1 MSDLAGQWVGA
12 AYGTN
17 TGNVFIDIED
27 ANGSLTGT
35 IRINE
40 AGTGVI
46 IYTFTGVSNDTVELQ
61 LTPSKAPDGVA
72 LGTGTATA
80 LVQPDG
86 SLTGRWE
93 TDLGTAGTFQVYRHN
108 ALRRT
113 ESQQRSP
120 PAVPEQAFF
129 HTASIGA
136 VRLYKPDLRKL
147 LEAIARDF
155 VQGKPTVTYTDRGTQ
170 VTKFADAFLQ
180 EDPAHPLKS
189 LKISIQEPE
198 RSGVTKLVNVDLLEG
213 VGSQVRTSGSNESW
227 VIGRAQ
233 ALRSV
238 IEVHQNKLVSLYRRY
253 GLTINVLIFLL
264 LLVAVPEITD
274 WRERAGF
281 VAAVYAL
288 LISLTWAYNRLVPNT
303 LVFASDRKPG
313 WWSRGW
319 PSIVS
324 WLVAVT
330 GSFVATWI
338 FWFFT
343 RR

>member
-1 MSDLAGQWVGA
+1 MSDLAGQWVGTV
-12 AYGTN
+12 YGTN
-17 TGNVFIDIED
+17 TGNVFMDIED
-27 ANGSLTGT
+27 ADGSLTGT
-35 IRINE
+35 IHINE

-46 IYTFTGVSNDTVELQ
+46 VYTFTGVSNDTVELQ
-61 LTPSKAPDGVA
+61 LTPNKAPDGVA
-72 LGTGTATA
+72 LAVGTATA

-113 ESQQRSP
+113 ESLQQSP

-198 RSGVTKLVNVDLLEG
+198 PSGVTKLAAPRLEGAASEVSLIQLVQHGVEETLPALSEVVADRGGQDPDLPGRILDLLPLDPDDRQD
-213 VGSQVRTSGSNESW
+213 V
-227 VIGRAQ
+227 AD
-233 ALRSV
+233 
-238 IEVHQNKLVSLYRRY
+238 
-253 GLTINVLIFLL
+253 LL
-264 LLVAVPEITD
+264 GPPPTTTV
-274 WRERAGF
+274 
-281 VAAVYAL
+281 
-288 LISLTWAYNRLVPNT
+288 ISLKDPNDRVEDRLGDAGR
-303 LVFASDRKPG
+303 LPG
-313 WWSRGW
+313 LHDMVCLRCS
-319 PSIVS
+319 VC
-324 WLVAVT
+324 
-330 GSFVATWI
+330 
-338 FWFFT
+338 
-343 RR
+343 